1 VTLAA
6 AMPAQEQRRWGI
18 AIGIALAAHLFC
30 TLAVLG
36 WQRAAHVTPPDP
48 IMVVELPA
56 EAPPPSSAPLSPVTP
71 SVVTPVTPLSPTT
84 LPTVPP
90 VKTPLPADAVTQP
103 TQSKPAASPSSAA
116 PAAQNPPTA
125 ASKPDTAGTS
135 PGTSATPGTDPKA
148 KKQEADY
155 FALLSAHL
163 NRKKSYPAE
172 AKKARQQGVVA
183 VRFTI
188 GRTGAVSNVSIKR
201 SSGHEI
207 LDTATL
213 DLLRRISPLPA
224 FPASMKQASATVVI
238 PIEYSLRT
246 S

>member
-1 VTLAA
+1 VSLAA
-6 AMPAQEQRRWGI
+6 AMPAQEQRRWGVAIVI
-18 AIGIALAAHLFC
+18 AFAAHLLC

-36 WQRAAHVTPPDP
+36 WQRTPQVTPPDP

-56 EAPPPSSAPLSPVTP
+56 EAPPPSSAPLSPVALSVTTP
-71 SVVTPVTPLSPTT
+71 ATPLAPAP
-84 LPTVPP
+84 LPDSPP
-90 VKTPLPADAVTQP
+90 VKTPLPADAVSQP
-103 TQSKPAASPSSAA
+103 AQAKPAASPASSQ
-116 PAAQNPPTA
+116 AAQTQLNQS
-125 ASKPDTAGTS
+125 SKPDTAGAS

-163 NRKKSYPAE
+163 NRKKSYPSE

-183 VRFTI
+183 VRFTVD
-188 GRTGAVSNVSIKR
+188 RSGAVSNASIKR
-201 SSGHEI
+201 SSGHDI
-207 LDTATL
+207 LDIATL

-224 FPASMKQASATVVI
+224 FPASMKQATATIVI